1 MKKWN
6 FKTLEYEEY
15 TVPDDWKVKTF
26 STDMEEKVNCAAC
39 GKLMEYGDG
48 YTSRTIHTKNGFG
61 YVVCEDCYKKEREE
75 ELAYE
80 NKSKD

>member
-6 FKTLEYEEY
+6 YKTLEYEEY
-15 TVPDDWKVKTF
+15 TVPKSWKVKTF
-26 STDMEEKVNCAAC
+26 STDMEEKVNCASC

-48 YTSRTIHTKNGFG
+48 YTSRIIHTKNGFG
-61 YVVCEDCYKKEREE
+61 YVVCEDCYKKEREV

-80 NKSKD
+80 QN

>member
-15 TVPDDWKVKTF
+15 TVPANWKVKLF
-26 STDMEEKVNCAAC
+26 SKDKNEKINCAAC
-39 GKLMEYGDG
+39 GKSMVYGDG
-48 YTSRTIHTKNGFG
+48 YTSRTIYSICGIG
-61 YVVCEDCYKKEREE
+61 YVVCEDCYDKERKE
-75 ELAYE
+75 ELTYE